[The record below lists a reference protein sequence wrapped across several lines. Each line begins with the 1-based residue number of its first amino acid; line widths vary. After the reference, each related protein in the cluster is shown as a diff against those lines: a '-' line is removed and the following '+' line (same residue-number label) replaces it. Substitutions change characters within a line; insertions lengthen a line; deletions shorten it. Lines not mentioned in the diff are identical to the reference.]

1 VIMKG
6 TAYSFAREVDRQIEE
21 LTRKDYL
28 RRRGRGKLLR
38 EELYPISRL
47 ALHLKQPGL
56 EIEVEA
62 YEDDGPVDGHI
73 LESGFRERE
82 FDIEVTS
89 DYSYDESLRDELLVE
104 KGVAWGAGEIYRD
117 KNSRKVVAT
126 CGVVDGDAH
135 VDDVSK
141 AVVRLFRNKASK
153 SYPPNTILIISFDEI
168 RLFGHYSWNQMLSRV
183 GDEGGLS
190 DSDFQA
196 IYLFNIATNEL
207 HKAA

>member
-1 VIMKG
+1 MKG
-6 TAYSFAREVDRQIEE
+6 TAYSFAQQVDREIEA
-21 LTRKDYL
+21 LSLSDYIRRKD
-28 RRRGRGKLLR
+28 RGKLLR

-56 EIEVEA
+56 EIQVEA
-62 YEDDGPVDGHI
+62 FEDDGPVDGHI
-73 LESGFRERE
+73 WESGFRERE

-89 DYSYDESLRDELLVE
+89 DYSYDESLRDELFIAE
-104 KGVAWGAGEIYRD
+104 GAAWGAGEIYRD

-135 VDDVSK
+135 LDDVSK

-168 RLFGHYSWNQMLSRV
+168 RLFGHYAWNQMLSRV
-183 GDEGGLS
+183 SDEGGLS
-190 DSDFQA
+190 GSDFPA

-207 HKAA
+207 HRAA